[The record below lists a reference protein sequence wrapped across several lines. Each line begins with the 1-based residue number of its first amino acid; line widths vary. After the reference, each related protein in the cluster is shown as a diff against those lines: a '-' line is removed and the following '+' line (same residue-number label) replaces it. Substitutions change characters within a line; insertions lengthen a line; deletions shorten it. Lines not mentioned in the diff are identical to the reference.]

1 MYLKS
6 HSLDSTDFLDEV
18 NDSEYSRVAG
28 PEFWKKKKIDPFAG
42 VEMAHSG
49 PKKSTFCKNAL
60 ERFVR

>member
-1 MYLKS
+1 M
-6 HSLDSTDFLDEV
+6 TMNTQEWQAQNFE
-18 NDSEYSRVAG
+18 
-28 PEFWKKKKIDPFAG
+28 KKKKNNNKKKKSTPLLG

>member
-1 MYLKS
+1 M
-6 HSLDSTDFLDEV
+6 TMNTQEWQAQNFE
-18 NDSEYSRVAG
+18 
-28 PEFWKKKKIDPFAG
+28 KKKKKKKKKSTPLLG

>member
-1 MYLKS
+1 MTMNTQEWQAQNFEKKKII
-6 HSLDSTDFLDEV
+6 
-18 NDSEYSRVAG
+18 
-28 PEFWKKKKIDPFAG
+28 KKKKSTPLLG

>member
-1 MYLKS
+1 MTMNTQEWQAQNFEKK
-6 HSLDSTDFLDEV
+6 
-18 NDSEYSRVAG
+18 N
-28 PEFWKKKKIDPFAG
+28 KKKSKKSTPLLG

>member
-1 MYLKS
+1 M
-6 HSLDSTDFLDEV
+6 TMNTQEWQAQNFE
-18 NDSEYSRVAG
+18 
-28 PEFWKKKKIDPFAG
+28 KKKKKKSTPLLG

>member
-1 MYLKS
+1 M
-6 HSLDSTDFLDEV
+6 TMNTQEWQAQNF
-18 NDSEYSRVAG
+18 G
-28 PEFWKKKKIDPFAG
+28 KKKKKKKKSTPLLG

>member
-1 MYLKS
+1 MTMNTQEWQAQNFEKKIK
-6 HSLDSTDFLDEV
+6 
-18 NDSEYSRVAG
+18 N
-28 PEFWKKKKIDPFAG
+28 KKKKSTPLLG